1 MDGPCDQKGDS
12 PEKGVTF
19 RRKME
24 SERAEM
30 IRIAVLFGL
39 LLGLGCSAEN
49 PAVQASPSAPAAPL
63 EVRRGEFVQTLILS
77 GELEAAEGAV
87 ISVPK
92 LPSWQTTIQWMAPEG
107 SVVAEG
113 DRVAELDNSE
123 FASGIEQRK
132 STLNEADYRLRQRT
146 AEITATLAEREFDLR
161 SRNKD
166 LEKTTLDADVPA
178 ELLSRRD
185 YEERQL
191 ALSRAKT
198 EQEKAVTSLASARAN
213 AQSELANLRLT
224 FLQAQ
229 RELETAESAIQ
240 QLVLRAPAPGI
251 LIIGEIRWEGRKMQS
266 GDNVFVGMPIA
277 QIPDLSTI
285 QVVAN
290 LADVDEGK
298 IEVGMPATITLDAYP
313 EKSFSGTIT
322 RISAVAQEVDP
333 ASLRRVFRVILP
345 VDEIDENLMRPGYSV
360 RVTVERR
367 REPDVLLVPRASID
381 RGGEKPRLLL
391 GDGKSVEVELGECNP
406 FECIVS
412 SGVEEGVRLARRT
425 SGRPS

>member
-1 MDGPCDQKGDS
+1 
-12 PEKGVTF
+12 
-19 RRKME
+19 
-24 SERAEM
+24 M

-92 LPSWQTTIQWMAPEG
+92 LPSWQTTIQWIAPEG

-132 STLNEADYRLRQRT
+132 STLNETDYRLRQRT
-146 AEITATLAEREFDLR
+146 AEIAATLAEREFDLR

-166 LEKTTLDADVPA
+166 LEKTTLDAAVPA

-185 YEERQL
+185 YEDRQL

-198 EQEKAVTSLASARAN
+198 EQEKAVTNLASARSN

-229 RELETAESAIQ
+229 RELETAESAIH

-313 EKSFSGTIT
+313 EKSFTGTVA

-345 VDEIDENLMRPGYSV
+345 IDEIDENLMRPGYSV

-367 REPDVLLVPRASID
+367 RKAGVLLVPRASVD
-381 RGGEKPRLLL
+381 RAGEKPSLLL
-391 GDGKSVEVELGECNP
+391 ADGKSVEVELGECNP

-412 SGVEEGVRLARRT
+412 SGVEEGVRLAPRA
-425 SGRPS
+425 SGRSS

>member
-1 MDGPCDQKGDS
+1 
-12 PEKGVTF
+12 
-19 RRKME
+19 
-24 SERAEM
+24 M

-92 LPSWQTTIQWMAPEG
+92 LPSWQTTIQWIAPEG

-132 STLNEADYRLRQRT
+132 STLNETDYRLRQRT
-146 AEITATLAEREFDLR
+146 AEIAATLAEREFDLR

-166 LEKTTLDADVPA
+166 LEKTTLDAAVPA

-185 YEERQL
+185 YEDRQL

-198 EQEKAVTSLASARAN
+198 EQEKAVTNLASARSN

-229 RELETAESAIQ
+229 RELETAESAIH

-313 EKSFSGTIT
+313 EKSFTGTVA

-345 VDEIDENLMRPGYSV
+345 IDEIDENLMRPGYSV

-367 REPDVLLVPRASID
+367 REAGVLLVPRASVD
-381 RGGEKPRLLL
+381 RAGEKPSLLL
-391 GDGKSVEVELGECNP
+391 ADGKSVEVELGDCNP

-412 SGVEEGVRLARRT
+412 SGVEEGVRLAPRA
-425 SGRPS
+425 SGRSS

>member
-1 MDGPCDQKGDS
+1 M
-12 PEKGVTF
+12 V
-19 RRKME
+19 
-24 SERAEM
+24 
-30 IRIAVLFGL
+30 RIALLISV
-39 LLGLGCSAEN
+39 LLGVGCSADN
-49 PAVQASPSAPAAPL
+49 PTVQASPSAPTALL
-63 EVRRGEFVQTLILS
+63 EVRRGEFEQTLILS

-92 LPSWQTTIQWMAPEG
+92 LPSWQTTIQWIAPEG

-123 FASGIEQRK
+123 FASGIEQKK
-132 STLNEADYRLRQRT
+132 SALNEADYRLRQRT
-146 AEITATLAEREFDLR
+146 AEIAATLAEKEFDLR

-166 LEKTTLDADVPA
+166 LEKTSLDAAVPA

-191 ALSRAKT
+191 ALSRART
-198 EQEKAVTSLASARAN
+198 EQEKAVTSLEAARAN
-213 AQSELANLRLT
+213 AQSELANLRLK

-229 RELETAESAIQ
+229 RELDTAESAIQ
-240 QLVLRAPAPGI
+240 HLVLRAPTPGI
-251 LIIGEIRWEGRKMQS
+251 LIIGDIRWEGRKMQS

-298 IEVGMPATITLDAYP
+298 IAAGMPVTITLDAYP
-313 EKSFSGTIT
+313 EKSFTGTIA

-333 ASLRRVFRVILP
+333 ASLRRVFRAIIP
-345 VDEIDENLMRPGYSV
+345 IDEIDENLMRPGYSV
-360 RVTVERR
+360 RATVERG
-367 REPDVLLVPRASID
+367 READVLLVPRGSVD
-381 RGGEKPRLLL
+381 RNGEKPKVFLA
-391 GDGKSVEVELGECNP
+391 DGRSLEVELGECNP
-406 FECIVS
+406 FDCVVR
-412 SGVEEGVRLARRT
+412 SGIEEGVRLARAPG
-425 SGRPS
+425 SSS

>member
-1 MDGPCDQKGDS
+1 M
-12 PEKGVTF
+12 V
-19 RRKME
+19 
-24 SERAEM
+24 
-30 IRIAVLFGL
+30 RIAVLVGI

-49 PAVQASPSAPAAPL
+49 PAVQASPSAAADPL

-146 AEITATLAEREFDLR
+146 AEIAATLAEREFDLR

-166 LEKTTLDADVPA
+166 LEKTTLDAAVPV

-185 YEERQL
+185 YEDRQL

-313 EKSFSGTIT
+313 EKSFTGTIA

-345 VDEIDENLMRPGYSV
+345 IDEIDENLMRPGYSV

-367 REPDVLLVPRASID
+367 READVLLVPRASVD
-381 RGGEKPRLLL
+381 DAGEKPTLLL
-391 GDGKSVEVELGECNP
+391 ADGRSAEVELGDCNP
-406 FECIVS
+406 FECIVR
-412 SGVEEGVRLARRT
+412 SGVEEGVRLASRA
-425 SGRPS
+425 SGMSS